1 MRTKKEIQSVEMF
14 NLLILL
20 LMVTIL
26 IFYSRSAAQ
35 DTSDW
40 KTYTNEEYGYEVKY
54 PPDLTIKYPA
64 GGDLGDS
71 KICFG
76 ISVGKIFP
84 KSSLMY
90 KNKMRLLSSL
100 SLKDIIVS
108 GMWQVCSDIRDNKI
122 SDTEVMEMIKWKS
135 IVIGGIEG
143 IQAHSSDNECI
154 NKGLPKSVVKRNNM
168 HYYFPIFYGS
178 RTEYDKML
186 SSFKFIK

>member
-64 GGDLGDS
+64 GGDLVVVHFKRDS
-71 KICFG
+71 KICFV
-76 ISVGKIFP
+76 INVGRI
-84 KSSLMY
+84 
-90 KNKMRLLSSL
+90 NT
-100 SLKDIIVS
+100 DAIIK
-108 GMWQVCSDIRDNKI
+108 GDK
-122 SDTEVMEMIKWKS
+122 
-135 IVIGGIEG
+135 GG
-143 IQAHSSDNECI
+143 
-154 NKGLPKSVVKRNNM
+154 RW
-168 HYYFPIFYGS
+168 F
-178 RTEYDKML
+178 
-186 SSFKFIK
+186 